1 MKKYVLILAAFFTAG
16 ISGCKKDYLSLE
28 TNPNTPSATTPQL
41 TLSAALNATASNV
54 VGQYNYYGVWAGY
67 WTTSG
72 NYVPNS
78 TINQYQ
84 FTPTSFQGD
93 WTAWYANL
101 TNYNALQVLASKD
114 PKLADYQAIAMVMKA
129 YGFQI
134 LVDQYNDV
142 PYTQAFQP
150 STIVFPAYDKGVDI
164 YHDLGKQL
172 DAAIALMGKAG
183 AVAPGS
189 DDIVYQ
195 GDMSKWTKFAN
206 TLKLKLAMR
215 VFTKTPADDLVAAA
229 KATEGLGYID
239 EGSAAIV
246 NPGYSNQTGKQNPF
260 YANYGAGPD
269 GNPSANNVYFRAN
282 AFAVNFLNN
291 NNDPRATRLY
301 ALNTPGVI
309 RGNIFGDP
317 NVQTNTFTSAIGP
330 GLNQSASQG
339 QPILGAPESL
349 FLQAEA
355 VNNGIF
361 AASSS
366 GLSDGSIANG
376 AAAGSAQALYEGGIT
391 ASFEDLGVGSTKTL
405 SDAAALAYFTQ
416 TTNNIGWTSSGNK
429 EAAIIT
435 QKWIALD
442 GYFNFEGYNEY
453 RRTGFPA
460 LPSSIDPAAISPTLP
475 TRIPYPQS
483 ELSTNAGNLSKE
495 GTLNY
500 FSSKIFW
507 AK

>member
-1 MKKYVLILAAFFTAG
+1 MKKYILILAAFFTAG

-41 TLSAALNATASNV
+41 TLAAALNATAGNTT
-54 VGQYNYYGVWAGY
+54 GYNYYGVWAGY

-78 TINQYQ
+78 TVNQYQ

-101 TNYNALQVLASKD
+101 TNYNALQVLAAKD
-114 PKLADYQAIAMVMKA
+114 PTLANYQAIAMVMKA
-129 YGFQI
+129 YGFEY
-134 LVDQYNDV
+134 LVDNYNDV

-150 STIVFPAYDKGVDI
+150 STIVFPAYDKGIDI

-183 AVAPGS
+183 AVAPGA

-195 GDMSKWTKFAN
+195 GDMTAWAAFAN
-206 TLKLKLAMR
+206 TLKLKLAIR
-215 VFTKTPADDLVAAA
+215 VSTKLSGDALVGDIASTSSA
-229 KATEGLGYID
+229 GYID
-239 EGSAAIV
+239 GATHPEAVA
-246 NPGYSNQTGKQNPF
+246 NPGYSNATGKQNPF
-260 YANYGAGPD
+260 YAAYGNDAT
-269 GNPSANNVYFRAN
+269 GNPVFGNVYYRAN
-282 AFAVNFLNN
+282 DFSVSMMTND
-291 NNDPRATRLY
+291 NDPRLSQIYQKLPNGT
-301 ALNTPGVI
+301 VH
-309 RGNIFGDP
+309 GNIFGDP
-317 NVQTNTFTSAIGP
+317 GVGTNSFTSAIGP
-330 GLNQSASQG
+330 GLLQSPSQG
-339 QPILGAPESL
+339 LVLFSAAESL

-355 VNNGIF
+355 ANGSLGGFSPANAQTLYEAGI
-361 AASSS
+361 AASFSDL
-366 GLSDGSIANG
+366 GLT
-376 AAAGSAQALYEGGIT
+376 SAQATTYSSQAINNVGWA
-391 ASFEDLGVGSTKTL
+391 AST
-405 SDAAALAYFTQ
+405 
-416 TTNNIGWTSSGNK
+416 NK
-429 EAAIIT
+429 EQAIIT
-435 QKWIALD
+435 QKWIALNGFFD
-442 GYFNFEGYNEY
+442 FEGYNEY
-453 RRTGFPA
+453 RRTGFPL
-460 LPSSIDPAAISPTLP
+460 LPSSIDAAAISPTLP

>member
-1 MKKYVLILAAFFTAG
+1 
-16 ISGCKKDYLSLE
+16 
-28 TNPNTPSATTPQL
+28 
-41 TLSAALNATASNV
+41 
-54 VGQYNYYGVWAGY
+54 
-67 WTTSG
+67 
-72 NYVPNS
+72 
-78 TINQYQ
+78 
-84 FTPTSFQGD
+84 
-93 WTAWYANL
+93 
-101 TNYNALQVLASKD
+101 
-114 PKLADYQAIAMVMKA
+114 MKA

-172 DAAIALMGKAG
+172 DAALALINKG
-183 AVAPGS
+183 ALLTPGS

-195 GDMSKWTKFAN
+195 GDMTKWAAFAN

-215 VFTKTPADDLVAAA
+215 VFTKTPGDELVARAV
-229 KATEGLGYID
+229 ATESVGYID
-239 EGSAAIV
+239 EGSAAIA

-291 NNDPRATRLY
+291 NNDPRASRLY
-301 ALNTPGVI
+301 APNASNVI

-339 QPILGAPESL
+339 QPIFGAPESL

-355 VNNGIF
+355 VNSGVLQP
-361 AASSS
+361 AST
-366 GLSDGSIANG
+366 GLSAGSTANG
-376 AAAGSAQALYEGGIT
+376 AAPGSAQALYEAGII
-391 ASFEDLGVGSTKTL
+391 ASFEDLGVGATKAL
-405 SDAAALAYFTQ
+405 SDAAAETYLTQ
-416 TTNNIGWTSSGNK
+416 TTNNIGWTSSTNK
-429 EAAIIT
+429 EQAIIT

-453 RRTGFPA
+453 RRTGFPV

-495 GTLNY
+495 GTINY
-500 FSSKIFW
+500 FTSKIFW